1 MPAVLRAAWGIVFMW
16 ALVDNFVGLRVF
28 LAQELPEC
36 GDVKAHE
43 ATSALPDNAVFEEA
57 AFVLTCVVASD
68 AHALGYLRDPA
79 GARIEQK
86 TEGENR
92 EFHSRF

>member
-1 MPAVLRAAWGIVFMW
+1 MGSEMCIRDSVD
-16 ALVDNFVGLRVF
+16 ALAGNSGELKRL

-57 AFVLTCVVASD
+57 AFVLTCVVSSD

-92 EFHSRF
+92 EFYSRF

>member
-1 MPAVLRAAWGIVFMW
+1 M
-16 ALVDNFVGLRVF
+16 DNLRVLGDF

-36 GDVKAHE
+36 GDVKANE
-43 ATSALPDNAVFEEA
+43 TTPTFPDDAVFKETTFILA
-57 AFVLTCVVASD
+57 CIVAGD

-92 EFHSRF
+92 EFYSRF

>member
-1 MPAVLRAAWGIVFMW
+1 M
-16 ALVDNFVGLRVF
+16 DNLRVLGDF

-36 GDVKAHE
+36 GDVKANE
-43 ATSALPDNAVFEEA
+43 TTPTFPDDAVLEKA
-57 AFVLTCVVASD
+57 AFVLACVVAGD

-86 TEGENR
+86 TEGQNR
-92 EFHSRF
+92 EFYSRF

>member
-1 MPAVLRAAWGIVFMW
+1 MPSVD
-16 ALVDNFVGLRVF
+16 ALAGNSGELKRL

-57 AFVLTCVVASD
+57 AFVLTCVVSSD

-86 TEGENR
+86 TEGQNR
-92 EFHSRF
+92 EFYSRF

>member
-1 MPAVLRAAWGIVFMW
+1 MW

-68 AHALGYLRDPA
+68 AHALGYLRNPA
-79 GARIEQK
+79 VTRIEQK
-86 TEGENR
+86 TRSENR

>member
-1 MPAVLRAAWGIVFMW
+1 MPCNDAPADNSGVLKR
-16 ALVDNFVGLRVF
+16 F
-28 LAQELPEC
+28 LAQELPES
-36 GDVKAHE
+36 GDVEADE

-57 AFVLTCVVASD
+57 AFVLTCVVSSD

-92 EFHSRF
+92 EFYSRF